1 MTAPVSVAG
10 LRSDA
15 AFLSLEHQLHLT
27 DVLGKHAWHVDVATP
42 SFTFTGDHPLTC
54 TAAHFLGT
62 AAPGPRSW
70 LWSWANPSGIA
81 PAATGL
87 AEWLRGF
94 GEQHGIAEFTTP
106 ELPFASLPGA
116 PNDPAVAVWALVDA
130 AKATSGRWTSYT
142 GDAGGGTR
150 AAFLIEHPDFALP
163 PPSGP
168 RVMRVLQEGLEL
180 GITDHRRAVQSYAAG
195 RGLDIA
201 WTEGSAALSG
211 PGLSITIDFDA
222 LGRIGTIGGK
232 LRPVEKAWW
241 KFW

>member
-1 MTAPVSVAG
+1 VVVGEPV
-10 LRSDA
+10 
-15 AFLSLEHQLHLT
+15 
-27 DVLGKHAWHVDVATP
+27 
-42 SFTFTGDHPLTC
+42 GDR
-54 TAAHFLGT
+54 
-62 AAPGPRSW
+62 PGS
-70 LWSWANPSGIA
+70 
-81 PAATGL
+81 PAL

-130 AKATSGRWTSYT
+130 AKAASGRWTSYT

-180 GITDHRRAVQSYAAG
+180 GITDHRRAVQSYAAA

-211 PGLSITIDFDA
+211 PGLSITIDLDA

-232 LRPVEKAWW
+232 LRPVEKAWR